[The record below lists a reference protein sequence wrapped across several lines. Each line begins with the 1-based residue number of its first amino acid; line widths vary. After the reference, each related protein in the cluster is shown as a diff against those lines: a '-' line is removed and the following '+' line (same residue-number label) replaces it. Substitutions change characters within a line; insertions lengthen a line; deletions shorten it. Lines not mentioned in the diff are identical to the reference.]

1 MHLIVLLSDL
11 YASHYSH
18 ETRITS
24 LTDKNYWVVTKNHIE
39 KTTKAEFWKKNNYK
53 GKKKLIAP
61 LKQKS
66 ALDRY

>member
-1 MHLIVLLSDL
+1 MHLIVSLSDL

-24 LTDKNYWVVTKNHIE
+24 LTDKNYWVVTK
-39 KTTKAEFWKKNNYK
+39 TTKKKRQKRNFE
-53 GKKKLIAP
+53 KKKQLQGQRKFIAP